1 MPNVGAEFTASIV
14 IDKNDLI
21 TEALKQL
28 STVQKELEN
37 NKLEI
42 YFDFSN
48 QDLQKKLKEYQKQLS
63 STDYT
68 IKISND
74 GIEETYKSLDKLL
87 DVVKSMAS
95 GKAFGTGSG
104 NGKGIG
110 NSIIDENQL
119 NKAIALFE
127 KIETHLSS
135 MKKVIADVGDGSE
148 FSPLLTTI
156 NKIDQ
161 SINKLSSSFSRTGF
175 NMNIDLG
182 SDNELKSKIESKT
195 AGVLHA
201 YEKLFNQIKTSGSLS
216 QAEQGIVDNLNISN
230 FDGMEAKI
238 SEYERVIKEL
248 RAAQK
253 SAYGKD
259 YLRSDIDNQYWT
271 AVSGAK
277 QSLSL
282 AKKSGSKENVLKD
295 MFGGTDLSEVISQL
309 TTIASKLDSIVSV
322 SQDLKSSFTQGLNVS
337 TSVEEITKL
346 TDRVKELEDELAKVK
361 LPTVTAPQESNISS
375 GLDSSISKYQEIVSL
390 VKEYYELSQKLESP
404 KLSYQKRSEDY
415 DKIDAY
421 LLSKKS
427 SHNIVAGQNKS
438 KEDREKNINDTYHD
452 MSKGINEGKDFAIK
466 AMKSAIQSYW
476 SNVTEM
482 PSNDKLLS
490 SRKIDRSY
498 KGSSKEEY
506 IIPKKY
512 QDMEKSVIQETIAM
526 NKNNIAY
533 EEERKQI
540 EANNSALKERMNL
553 IRNTIKGYDKN
564 PDYNGEYKMGL
575 SLKSGDKNKTDIF
588 SSTSS
593 MSQEEMLQE
602 ICNMLGVEIP
612 KNADKAKEAI
622 KEVASATASTDQ
634 KKDAF
639 PSTEA
644 KLDEA
649 VTSAKDL
656 DKTLEQ
662 VDMPTDSFDKVLEKL
677 DRTKSELV
685 DIVKI
690 TRKSVSDKDGKF
702 HDSYTLKDSRGST
715 EIYGMSSKTDK
726 GQILDQNIV
735 KYDAKKDSIDKSKE
749 ELEVQKQITAEIK
762 AQSKAHQ
769 KKWQDFQ
776 KEDQVYQKKQSKDE
790 SIKRNQIVYKELTD
804 TIKQYSEVAK
814 RVSNGKAEDGDLE
827 KMVQLEEKISQLQ
840 KHPILSESQVAKS
853 ENSLVS
859 LYDQLDKIE
868 RKIQEVNQKKV
879 DTGFDKLLT
888 YQGKADKYNATIKRF
903 QDGGWTS
910 DTYSKNVKAVRDAV
924 EQYENLLNDIKAK
937 GGIASEEDIHNLKEY
952 EGAIKKAVSA
962 VENMSASEKGY
973 SKLQG
978 QKEIDKI
985 NQILKENSAMSQEAK
1000 NKIKA
1005 FKQELMSGNP
1015 SMSLEKIH
1023 GEIMAIVNAEEQAG
1037 RAGKSMWSKITDKV
1051 VFGYAAQLANY
1062 FLSFSDFIRY
1072 GQQMVST
1079 VIDLNTQ
1086 ITELA
1091 KVSEQSSSQIYDD
1104 FGSYAKIAE
1113 DVRGTISDT
1122 ISATADWSKN
1132 GYNIPDAQQLAE
1144 VSQLYKNVGDGIN
1157 IDEANESLISTLKG
1171 FKLEADQAEH
1181 IVDVFNEVSNN
1192 EAISSG
1198 GIGDALQRSAASF
1211 NAANT
1216 SLEKSV
1222 ALVTATNSVLQDP
1235 EKVGCTYIA
1244 DLYSNVMKIKVAIS
1258 VNIQKWTR
1266 PSKDLYVVM

>member
-42 YFDFSN
+42 YFDFAN

-135 MKKVIADVGDGSE
+135 MKKVISDVGNGSE

-161 SINKLSSSFSRTGF
+161 SITKLSSSFSGIGF

-216 QAEQGIVDNLNISN
+216 QAEQGIVDNLNIGN

-282 AKKSGSKENVLKD
+282 AKKSGSKDNVLKD

-322 SQDLKSSFTQGLNVS
+322 SQDLKFSFTQGLNVS

-361 LPTVTAPQESNISS
+361 LPNTPSQGTNISS
-375 GLDSSISKYQEIVSL
+375 G
-390 VKEYYELSQKLESP
+390 
-404 KLSYQKRSEDY
+404 
-415 DKIDAY
+415 
-421 LLSKKS
+421 
-427 SHNIVAGQNKS
+427 
-438 KEDREKNINDTYHD
+438 
-452 MSKGINEGKDFAIK
+452 M
-466 AMKSAIQSYW
+466 
-476 SNVTEM
+476 
-482 PSNDKLLS
+482 
-490 SRKIDRSY
+490 
-498 KGSSKEEY
+498 
-506 IIPKKY
+506 
-512 QDMEKSVIQETIAM
+512 
-526 NKNNIAY
+526 
-533 EEERKQI
+533 
-540 EANNSALKERMNL
+540 
-553 IRNTIKGYDKN
+553 
-564 PDYNGEYKMGL
+564 
-575 SLKSGDKNKTDIF
+575 
-588 SSTSS
+588 
-593 MSQEEMLQE
+593 
-602 ICNMLGVEIP
+602 
-612 KNADKAKEAI
+612 
-622 KEVASATASTDQ
+622 
-634 KKDAF
+634 KDAF
-639 PSTEA
+639 QGSDT

-649 VTSAKDL
+649 VYSAKDL

-662 VDMPTDSFDKVLEKL
+662 VDIPTDSFDKVLEKL

-690 TRKSVSDKDGKF
+690 TRQSVSDADGKF
-702 HDSYTLKDSRGST
+702 HNSYTLKDSRGST
-715 EIYGMSSKTDK
+715 EIYGINSTTDK
-726 GQILDQNIV
+726 GQILRQNIV
-735 KYDAKKDSIDKSKE
+735 GYDVKKDGVDESKE
-749 ELEVQKQITAEIK
+749 ELEVQKQITAEIE
-762 AQSKAHQ
+762 AQSKANQ

-776 KEDQVYQKKQSKDE
+776 KEQQDHLTNKFEDE
-790 SIKRNQIVYKELTD
+790 AVKRNQIVYKELTD

-814 RVSNGKAEDGDLE
+814 RVSSGKAEDGDLE

-840 KHPILSESQVAKS
+840 KQPILSESQVAKS

-868 RKIQEVNQKKV
+868 RKIQETNQKKV
-879 DTGFDKLLT
+879 DTGFDKLPT
-888 YQGKADKYNATIKRF
+888 YQGKVDKYNATLDRF
-903 QDGGWTS
+903 KDGGWTS
-910 DTYSKNVKAVRDAV
+910 DTYTQNVKAVKDAV
-924 EQYENLLNDIKAK
+924 EQYEALLNNIKAK
-937 GGIASEEDIHNLKEY
+937 GGIASEEDIQNLKEY
-952 EGAIKKAVSA
+952 EGTIKKTVAA

-978 QKEIDKI
+978 EKEIDKI
-985 NQILKENSAMSQEAK
+985 NQTLKENSAMSQEAK

-1023 GEIMAIVNAEEQAG
+1023 GEIMAIVNAEEEAG

-1072 GQQMVST
+1072 GQQAIST
-1079 VIDLNTQ
+1079 IVELDDALVDLKKTTAMSELQVESYYYDANNVAKEMGVTTQ
-1086 ITELA
+1086 EIL
-1091 KVSEQSSSQIYDD
+1091 EQSS
-1104 FGSYAKIAE
+1104 A
-1113 DVRGTISDT
+1113 
-1122 ISATADWSKN
+1122 WSRL
-1132 GYNIPDAQQLAE
+1132 GYNTAEQSKTMAKLSSQFASISPGMDTDTAQEGLVSIMKAWQIDPDQVKSE
-1144 VSQLYKNVGDGIN
+1144 IMDPIN
-1157 IDEANESLISTLKG
+1157 ILGNQFAESNQ
-1171 FKLEADQAEH
+1171 D
-1181 IVDVFNEVSNN
+1181 IVEGM
-1192 EAISSG
+1192 E
-1198 GIGDALQRSAASF
+1198 RSAAAL
-1211 NAANT
+1211 AAT
-1216 SLEKSV
+1216 GTTYQDAF
-1222 ALVTATNSVLQDP
+1222 ALFTGAQEVLQNSEVAGRALRSISMRVHGYSENSEDGLM
-1235 EKVGCTYIA
+1235 ETDDELKNVTG
-1244 DLYSNVMKIKVAIS
+1244 DLINLTKTAEHSQGVSIFKPGSTTEFKSLVDYFGEIHDIWDEMSQKQQSKIWLNA
-1258 VNIQKWTR
+1258 QKCA
-1266 PSKDLYVVM
+1266 

>member
-87 DVVKSMAS
+87 DVVKSIAS

-119 NKAIALFE
+119 NKAIILFE

-135 MKKVIADVGDGSE
+135 MRKVISDVGDGSE

-161 SINKLSSSFSRTGF
+161 SITKLSSNFSGIGF

-182 SDNELKSKIESKT
+182 SDDELKSKIEAKT

-201 YEKLFNQIKTSGSLS
+201 YEKLFNQIKTSGRLS
-216 QAEQGIVDNLNISN
+216 QAEQGIVDNLNIGN

-277 QSLSL
+277 QALSL
-282 AKKSGSKENVLKD
+282 AKKSESKNNVLKD

-322 SQDLKSSFTQGLNVS
+322 SQDLKYSFSQGLNVS

-346 TDRVKELEDELAKVK
+346 TDRVKELEDELAKIK
-361 LPTVTAPQESNISS
+361 TPTTLPSNESNISS
-375 GLDSSISKYQEIVSL
+375 G
-390 VKEYYELSQKLESP
+390 
-404 KLSYQKRSEDY
+404 
-415 DKIDAY
+415 
-421 LLSKKS
+421 
-427 SHNIVAGQNKS
+427 
-438 KEDREKNINDTYHD
+438 
-452 MSKGINEGKDFAIK
+452 
-466 AMKSAIQSYW
+466 
-476 SNVTEM
+476 
-482 PSNDKLLS
+482 
-490 SRKIDRSY
+490 
-498 KGSSKEEY
+498 
-506 IIPKKY
+506 
-512 QDMEKSVIQETIAM
+512 
-526 NKNNIAY
+526 
-533 EEERKQI
+533 
-540 EANNSALKERMNL
+540 
-553 IRNTIKGYDKN
+553 
-564 PDYNGEYKMGL
+564 
-575 SLKSGDKNKTDIF
+575 
-588 SSTSS
+588 
-593 MSQEEMLQE
+593 
-602 ICNMLGVEIP
+602 
-612 KNADKAKEAI
+612 
-622 KEVASATASTDQ
+622 

-639 PSTEA
+639 PSTDT

-649 VTSAKDL
+649 ITSAKDL

-662 VDMPTDSFDKVLEKL
+662 VDIPTDSFDKVLEKL

-762 AQSKAHQ
+762 AQSKANQ
-769 KKWQDFQ
+769 KKWKDFQ
-776 KEDQVYQKKQSKDE
+776 KEDQVYQKKQSEDE
-790 SIKRNQIVYKELTD
+790 FIKRNQIAYKELTD
-804 TIKQYSEVAK
+804 TIKQYSEIAK
-814 RVSNGKAEDGDLE
+814 RVSNGKAEDGDLK

-840 KHPILSESQVAKS
+840 KQPILSESQVAKS

-868 RKIQEVNQKKV
+868 RKIQETNQKKV
-879 DTGFDKLLT
+879 DTGFDKLST
-888 YQGKADKYNATIKRF
+888 YQGKADKYNATLDRF

-924 EQYENLLNDIKAK
+924 KQYENLLNDIKAK
-937 GGIASEEDIHNLKEY
+937 GGIASEEDIQNLKEY
-952 EGAIKKAVSA
+952 ENTVKKTIAA

-1023 GEIMAIVNAEEQAG
+1023 GEIMAIVNAEEEAG

-1079 VIDLNTQ
+1079 VIDLNTK

-1104 FGSYAKIAE
+1104 FNSYAKIAE

-1132 GYNIPDAQQLAE
+1132 GYSIPDAKQLAE
-1144 VSQLYKNVGDGIN
+1144 VSQLYKNVGDGIDIN
-1157 IDEANESLISTLKG
+1157 TADESLISTLKG

-1192 EAISSG
+1192 ESISSG

-1235 EKVGCTYIA
+1235 EKVGKQNIA
-1244 DLYSNVMKIKVAIS
+1244 YLYSNVMKIKVAIS
-1258 VNIQKWTR
+1258 VKLLRRTR
-1266 PSKDLYVVM
+1266 PRKDYNIILIIESLETVILYMVTCKVSLLSYL

>member
-68 IKISND
+68 IKINND
-74 GIEETYKSLDKLL
+74 GIEETYKSLDKLF

-182 SDNELKSKIESKT
+182 SDDELKSKIEAKT

-216 QAEQGIVDNLNISN
+216 QAEQGIVDNLNIGN

-375 GLDSSISKYQEIVSL
+375 G
-390 VKEYYELSQKLESP
+390 
-404 KLSYQKRSEDY
+404 
-415 DKIDAY
+415 
-421 LLSKKS
+421 
-427 SHNIVAGQNKS
+427 
-438 KEDREKNINDTYHD
+438 
-452 MSKGINEGKDFAIK
+452 M
-466 AMKSAIQSYW
+466 
-476 SNVTEM
+476 
-482 PSNDKLLS
+482 
-490 SRKIDRSY
+490 
-498 KGSSKEEY
+498 
-506 IIPKKY
+506 
-512 QDMEKSVIQETIAM
+512 
-526 NKNNIAY
+526 
-533 EEERKQI
+533 
-540 EANNSALKERMNL
+540 
-553 IRNTIKGYDKN
+553 
-564 PDYNGEYKMGL
+564 
-575 SLKSGDKNKTDIF
+575 
-588 SSTSS
+588 
-593 MSQEEMLQE
+593 
-602 ICNMLGVEIP
+602 
-612 KNADKAKEAI
+612 
-622 KEVASATASTDQ
+622 
-634 KKDAF
+634 KDAF
-639 PSTEA
+639 HSTDT
-644 KLDEA
+644 KLDET

-662 VDMPTDSFDKVLEKL
+662 VDIPTDSFDKVLEKL

-690 TRKSVSDKDGKF
+690 TKQSVSDTDGKF

-715 EIYGMSSKTDK
+715 EIYGMNSKTDK
-726 GQILDQNIV
+726 GQILRQNIV
-735 KYDAKKDSIDKSKE
+735 GYDTNAFAKAAKEEEKLTEAMAKGREQSEKARQAEEKRQELTQNNAINKALEEEYRQRQKLAQEEEKQIQKNKELALSYTESASKKISDAISKYSYGDSSDATAMLKQMNRGLSNFGDLSSIESNIKNFDSIVDAIITDLKHSHEESLSALNNEIKTEETMQKQKDAFNKSNLNAIDMEIQKREEEAKAFSNSLKAQMESQQQAESQMSKLESTLSKYQAKTGTYDA
-749 ELEVQKQITAEIK
+749 
-762 AQSKAHQ
+762 
-769 KKWQDFQ
+769 
-776 KEDQVYQKKQSKDE
+776 
-790 SIKRNQIVYKELTD
+790 
-804 TIKQYSEVAK
+804 TIA
-814 RVSNGKAEDGDLE
+814 
-827 KMVQLEEKISQLQ
+827 
-840 KHPILSESQVAKS
+840 
-853 ENSLVS
+853 
-859 LYDQLDKIE
+859 
-868 RKIQEVNQKKV
+868 
-879 DTGFDKLLT
+879 
-888 YQGKADKYNATIKRF
+888 RF
-903 QDGGWTS
+903 NDGGWTS
-910 DTYSKNVKAVRDAV
+910 STYLENVKAVRNAV

-937 GGIASEEDIHNLKEY
+937 GGIVSEEDIHKLKEY

-985 NQILKENSAMSQEAK
+985 NQILKENSAMFQEAK

-1023 GEIMAIVNAEEQAG
+1023 GEIMKIVNAEAEAG

-1079 VIDLNTQ
+1079 VIDLNTK

-1104 FGSYAKIAE
+1104 FDSYAKIAE

-1235 EKVGCTYIA
+1235 EKVGNMWKTKFYC
-1244 DLYSNVMKIKVAIS
+1244 
-1258 VNIQKWTR
+1258 
-1266 PSKDLYVVM
+1266 LYVQKCA